1 MIHIECVSNVEFLI
15 IVWQAKNA
23 HIVERNIL
31 SEQFIGRGEKLVKKI
46 LDNPWGITGVNAQV
60 NITKLIPASA
70 LKDYDQEILNHNF
83 DFLALRRNLKHI
95 VIEVNYKHGDKA
107 AKKWTNIF
115 VPLLKQFDYD
125 IMTVDDYECVNLF
138 KEHNKPTYLD
148 IIDMV
153 MAFKKAKIKIG

>member
-1 MIHIECVSNVEFLI
+1 
-15 IVWQAKNA
+15 
-23 HIVERNIL
+23 L
-31 SEQFIGRGEKLVKKI
+31 SVTNEQFIGRGEKLIKKI
-46 LDNPWGITGVNAQV
+46 LINPWGITGVNSQV

-83 DFLALRRNLKHI
+83 DFLALRKNLKHI

-107 AKKWTNIF
+107 AKKWSNIF

-125 IMTVDDYECVNLF
+125 VMTVDDYDSVNIF